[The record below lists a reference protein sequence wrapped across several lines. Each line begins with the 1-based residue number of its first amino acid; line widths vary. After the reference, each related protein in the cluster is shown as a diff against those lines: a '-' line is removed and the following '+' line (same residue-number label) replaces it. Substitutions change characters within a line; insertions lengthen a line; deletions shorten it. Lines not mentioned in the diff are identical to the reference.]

1 MSSRFAMAAAR
12 PARSM
17 FALSTRGFQTSAFR
31 AGGLKESSED
41 PESEKHKQ
49 DSLDKQRK
57 GQGQWKPEL
66 ASDSEEAIK
75 ADRDNTTPQEL
86 ADKTKGA
93 AGKGAKA

>member
-1 MSSRFAMAAAR
+1 MILLLPLLAQLPSPPRGTAKRRSIIPTLTAA
-12 PARSM
+12 
-17 FALSTRGFQTSAFR
+17 
-31 AGGLKESSED
+31 ED